1 MTSVTRMSPQAYT
14 CKTDEA
20 TVQLSS
26 NIKGAAQH
34 IMGLGNEA
42 NAGALSLLQLAK
54 GVRGD
59 IMTPGKTSTEAAVEK
74 FGRALVDQLEL
85 YTPMQ
90 QAIEESMPTLLPEG
104 CKVNSK

>member
-1 MTSVTRMSPQAYT
+1 MTSVARMSQQAYT

-59 IMTPGKTSTEAAVEK
+59 IMTPGKTSNDAVEK

-90 QAIEESMPTLLPEG
+90 QAIEESMPKLLPEG